1 MKKLKDFSVPYR
13 VAQTANKIN
22 QSLTKVLKDFDIA
35 PEQRAILDFID
46 QDNTLSQN
54 ELSKNLG
61 KDKTTISRTLDA
73 LEKKSYII
81 RIPTQEDKRVK
92 TINLTSEGQR
102 VLDKTKIVIENFRE
116 AMIEDLSE
124 DEVDIMF
131 KLLDKISNNIDNYYE
146 ES

>member
-22 QSLTKVLKDFDIA
+22 QSLTKVLKDFDVA

-73 LEKKSYII
+73 LEKKSYIV

>member
-22 QSLTKVLKDFDIA
+22 QSLTKVLRDFDVA

-73 LEKKSYII
+73 LEKKAYIV

-92 TINLTSEGQR
+92 TINLTSQGER
-102 VLDKTKIVIENFRE
+102 VLEKN
-116 AMIEDLSE
+116 
-124 DEVDIMF
+124 
-131 KLLDKISNNIDNYYE
+131 
-146 ES
+146 

>member
-22 QSLTKVLKDFDIA
+22 QSLTKVLKDFDVA

-92 TINLTSEGQR
+92 TINLTPEGQR
-102 VLDKTKIVIENFRE
+102 VLNKTKIVIENFRE